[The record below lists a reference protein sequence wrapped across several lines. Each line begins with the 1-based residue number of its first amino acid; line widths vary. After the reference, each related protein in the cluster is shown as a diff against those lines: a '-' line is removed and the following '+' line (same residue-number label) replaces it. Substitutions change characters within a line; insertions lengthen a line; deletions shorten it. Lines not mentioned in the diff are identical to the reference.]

1 MKRIHFATYEPFHYY
16 AAGYR
21 HTTIDRLATE
31 WHLSSDQADKLRDD
45 LLAEERDVIDFWIS
59 RRFSSEIASPQ
70 YFLDAIV
77 RELRDLRLS
86 EPAEWTR
93 IYPALAPLTDELAE
107 RMDALS
113 QSPLQDSEDTDSIYL
128 FDAGWGGGL
137 VDAWDLMDNYDL
149 SAYDLETIRGALDSY
164 FQDYAVDAALSDY
177 SDALD
182 DIDSDS
188 ENATELRAAAFNA
201 CVSTL
206 VDQTS
211 ERYGTDFA
219 YELEFVQWPDDI
231 RDAVMTR
238 VFGDDWRSK

>member
-21 HTTIDRLATE
+21 HNDIDQLAAE
-31 WHLSSDQADKLRDD
+31 WQLSGDQADKLRTG
-45 LLAEERDVIDFWIS
+45 LLAEERAVLDFWIS

-86 EPAEWTR
+86 DPAEWTR
-93 IYPALAPLTDELAE
+93 IYPALAPLTDELVA
-107 RMDALS
+107 RMATLD
-113 QSPLQDSEDTDSIYL
+113 QSPLQDTTDTDSIYL

-149 SAYDLETIRGALDSY
+149 SAYDLETIRGALDDY

-188 ENATELRAAAFNA
+188 ENAAELRTAAFNA

-231 RDAVMTR
+231 RDAVMAR
-238 VFGDDWRSK
+238 VFGENWRDK

>member
-21 HTTIDRLATE
+21 HNDIDRLATE
-31 WHLSSDQADKLRDD
+31 WQLSSDQADKLRAD
-45 LLAEERDVIDFWIS
+45 LLAEERDVLDFWIS
-59 RRFSSEIASPQ
+59 RRFSSEIAEPQ

-86 EPAEWTR
+86 APAEWTR
-93 IYPALAPLTDELAE
+93 IYPALAPLTDELVA
-107 RMDALS
+107 RMTTLD
-113 QSPLQDSEDTDSIYL
+113 QSPLQDTTDTDSIYL

-149 SAYDLETIRGALDSY
+149 SAYDLESIRGALDSY
-164 FQDYAVDAALSDY
+164 FQDYAVDSALSDY

-188 ENATELRAAAFNA
+188 ENASELRATAFNA

-219 YELEFVQWPDDI
+219 YELDFVQWPDDI
-231 RDAVMTR
+231 RDAVMAR
-238 VFGDDWRSK
+238 VFGENWRAL

>member
-1 MKRIHFATYEPFHYY
+1 MAT
-16 AAGYR
+16 
-21 HTTIDRLATE
+21 
-31 WHLSSDQADKLRDD
+31 
-45 LLAEERDVIDFWIS
+45 
-59 RRFSSEIASPQ
+59 
-70 YFLDAIV
+70 LD
-77 RELRDLRLS
+77 
-86 EPAEWTR
+86 
-93 IYPALAPLTDELAE
+93 
-107 RMDALS
+107 
-113 QSPLQDSEDTDSIYL
+113 QSPLQDAEDADSIYL

-149 SAYDLETIRGALDSY
+149 SAYDLESIRGALDSY

-177 SDALD
+177 NDALD

-188 ENATELRAAAFNA
+188 ENAAELRAAAFNA

-231 RDAVMTR
+231 RDAVMAR
-238 VFGDDWRSK
+238 VFGEDWRNL